1 MATETK
7 QENGAL
13 VIRPEGK
20 LDGTNSRAFHAEMDE
35 ITQGDDNPTVVLDLE
50 NVSYVSSAALR
61 VILLVAKGMG
71 RNDRKF
77 ALSSLSTEVME
88 VFSVS
93 GFDQIIEVYDNAQE
107 ATLAISPKANS

>member
-13 VIRPEGK
+13 IIIPEGK

-35 ITQGDDNPTVVLDLE
+35 ITQEDNNPTVVLDMG

-61 VILLVAKGMG
+61 VILLIARGLEKD
-71 RNDRKF
+71 DRKF
-77 ALSSLSTEVME
+77 AVSSVSPGVME

-93 GFDQIIEVYDNAQE
+93 GFDQIVQVYENAQE
-107 ATLAISPKANS
+107 AAQAISLKGDE

>member
-1 MATETK
+1 MAAETK
-7 QENGAL
+7 HENGAL

-35 ITQGDDNPTVVLDLE
+35 ITQGDDNATVVLDME

-61 VILLVAKGMG
+61 VILLVAKGIG
-71 RNDRKF
+71 REGRQF
-77 ALSSLSTEVME
+77 AVSSLSPGVMD

-93 GFDQIIEVYDNAQE
+93 GFDQIIGVYENAEE
-107 ATLAISPKANS
+107 AALAISPKGDQ